1 MNSDPDQLLNR
12 FVVAALTVFVTVS
25 LLLAAFV
32 VREIWL
38 QQQIADLSIELQSNL
53 DELKET
59 TEAIQSDLSEI
70 RTTTELTQ
78 PVETLDTV
86 SGLLTDVDEQLAS
99 IEQEIDQV
107 NTILEPEADAP
118 SEESS
123 NAVRSPEIQDH
134 ADQVF
139 TIFIVLTGIAGIA
152 IAFLLNMAL
161 RVRDRAAWD
170 ESRRLRRQ
178 E

>member
-12 FVVAALTVFVTVS
+12 FVVAALTLFVTVN

-32 VREIWL
+32 FREIWL
-38 QQQIADLSIELQSNL
+38 QQAMADLSTELQSNL

-70 RTTTELTQ
+70 RTTTDITP
-78 PVETLDTV
+78 PVETLDEV
-86 SGLLTDVDEQLAS
+86 SGLLTDVDEQLTT

-107 NTILEPEADAP
+107 TTILEPEADAP

-123 NAVRSPEIQDH
+123 NGARSPAIQDH
-134 ADQVF
+134 ADRVF
-139 TIFIVLTGIAGIA
+139 TIFVVLTGVAGIA
-152 IAFLLNMAL
+152 IAFLLNLAL
-161 RVRDRAAWD
+161 RVRDRAAW
-170 ESRRLRRQ
+170 EENHRLRQ
-178 E
+178 

>member
-12 FVVAALTVFVTVS
+12 FVVASLTVFVTVN

-32 VREIWL
+32 FREIWL
-38 QQQIADLSIELQSNL
+38 QQAMAELSTELQSNL

-70 RTTTELTQ
+70 RTTTDLTQ
-78 PVETLDTV
+78 PVETLDEV

-107 NTILEPEADAP
+107 TTILDPEADEP
-118 SEESS
+118 SVESR
-123 NAVRSPEIQDH
+123 NPVRSPVIQDH
-134 ADQVF
+134 ADRVF
-139 TIFIVLTGIAGIA
+139 TIFVVLTGLAGIA
-152 IAFLLNMAL
+152 IAFLLNLAL
-161 RVRDRAAWD
+161 RVRDRATWD
-170 ESRRLRRQ
+170 ENRRLRRQ